1 MNLREKAT
9 EARRFFSKSAWSGA
23 RTLVAA
29 LFAVAA
35 ALAASV
41 PAFAHSS
48 HPGEACPA
56 GKSRLTKAG
65 SPCVLNERVEVLEWC
80 NKQSGFTVRKPDGTS
95 PEIYSGYPGRSNNNQ
110 IFFANE
116 KDKHVCFIGK
126 SRRII
131 DNPFDSNYNNIVL
144 PEATIRRCTDAGFH
158 WYVDHS
164 ELFHDSV
171 EEEFYYC
178 MPPKDSRTNRFSTTF
193 DKCYRDSLRSDSTG
207 KSEKRWHLETHGCLP
222 RPSAP
227 RDVSIRVVAR
237 NTVEIS
243 WTRPTLGHPN
253 SYVIQR
259 TSDLVNVH
267 TTPTTPATA
276 DGRLLDAVTARFRA
290 PGGNYKYK
298 VISRSNKNFQS
309 PSGPERAAETEA
321 VDAESDRDICTGA
334 GWQSAFEKCPVPLIN
349 IRTGE
354 TADFCRHYKNRD
366 LPDNHKDNVL
376 CFDDDVFGD
385 AGGRGVGAFPPYE
398 AGVRYVYDCPVG
410 TRSADYKICECPNTR
425 DYTQVGKECHVNQD
439 CDAQFRE
446 QVDSYTCGVCVA
458 DSTLV
463 GGECLPHRNC
473 VADEN
478 RAAGDELYTC
488 GACLAGH
495 REYAR
500 GDERLCRPDLRIL
513 PNDLR
518 GYCADAG
525 GTVFAVE
532 SDSGN
537 RAGEYCEFAPGSGK
551 ESCYS
556 LDYRSAGA
564 DEAGSEL
571 KLYRFSG
578 GDNLWS
584 AGTCDD
590 DYPVCAGTGF
600 VNQNDNP
607 LKACVCPTNHV
618 ETTDSSGAA
627 CRFDCV
633 GVHFRENGAELSTC
647 GACLPAHVE
656 HELGGNVCQPVIDC
670 EADNRQ
676 QINAYTCGGCRDGY
690 GADSAGVCQMATDCS
705 SEGKVQLTPYS
716 CGGCAAGYTRDSA
729 GECKPIP
736 CPSGFAD
743 ANGNCPETPQAE
755 QCLGAAADG
764 ASLKRWGAKLD
775 DGRCLPVQTC
785 LFGTGTGALT
795 PLRQAAASSQM
806 TGCHLWSDTGR
817 PGAGFRTMT
826 VIAGMTV
833 KASVS
838 YLRDSG
844 ECSGEQMEGEF
855 AVDSYANPTL
865 YAPSCHA
872 GLFNCPAGLKD
883 PNNPFSLCNPNLDH
897 DQTNCEAAE
906 GVWKEITSQ
915 PDDPASLERAD
926 SCKIGA
932 DVCYTGAK
940 KNFDETVG
948 TFYDYRSL
956 RNRPGEHL
964 TPVER
969 DAQYPLSGYVY
980 TTVIVA
986 CETEYPSDCGSGVL
1000 RVPGNPF
1007 SGCSS
1012 IPLTN
1017 PGVPQISAS
1026 SDGATL
1032 EWAPSGGDAA
1042 NSVLGYS
1049 VWRET
1054 DGAAFVSIAF
1064 TTGTIYADA
1073 GAQPESMVR
1082 YRVSAHVPS
1091 DDVLVSD
1098 PSEAIRIPGCLLDE
1112 HTAISRSGLPPLC
1125 VPDATPPSAAQKCAD
1140 AGWNVLY
1147 RESAPSHV
1155 RCNVSVWDEEDGSV
1169 KDNCGLRGNYE
1180 VACSDVF
1187 GEDFDFPTNDGVS
1200 RRFVFNCDPDNNPPH
1215 SVPDPEYVKY
1225 AGYSRQEC
1233 VCAAGRFDDV
1243 RDNAREGECTLCSDL
1258 NRASLSVAG
1267 QGCGDC
1273 IGGENPD
1280 GTCNFDRPVRATPSP
1295 SDGGIVVVS
1304 GVSGGAAPNGAY
1316 VTFTATPNEGR
1327 YLDRWGDSRCADTG
1341 GTENTGA
1348 AKECILR
1355 VNGDVDL
1362 TVYFSKAL
1370 EVVFSGAG
1378 VSARRTAAD
1387 GGGAVNSGDLV
1398 TDGVTIVFSVD
1409 LAVDFAVDAWLNGG
1423 AAIAACG
1430 REPSCALAVAGADV
1444 SVAAALREVRR
1455 VAWSGAPA
1463 NGAGGAVTVAG
1474 LESGDIVTRG
1484 SSVTFSA
1491 VPIAEFYVSGWSHS
1505 DCADVGSLAAPGE
1518 AKECILAAT
1527 EHLDVKVTFADGGEE
1542 PSAPRNFA
1550 AALVAAGDRTTVTLT
1565 WLPPPNAHPP
1575 VTEWIF
1581 QRASVAADNPQACVA
1596 TDFSG
1601 QFANHDL
1608 SAAAEDFST
1617 TDSPLAYGWCHGYRM
1632 AAVNLRGTGAWT
1644 AGENVYVFAPPSPPR
1659 DVSAAF
1665 ARDSVSVAWTAP
1677 AQLNGA
1683 TIDRYEIFRETNGTG
1698 GFLQIGESPSSPFVD
1713 LIPPSSSTV
1722 RYRARALSNAGPSD
1736 FSDPS
1741 GEAVIPMFSHRIAF
1755 SHQPSDGGGGTLT
1768 ALNFSNG
1775 SRTESG
1781 QAVTFVA
1788 TPAAGWVVS
1797 GWSGAGAED
1806 CPRGRRDGDAWP
1818 TGEAAS
1824 RQCAVTPPSDSHVTV
1839 FFTEAAELDGNLRS
1853 VVATSLPE
1861 AGILLSVQAL
1871 LAAGADP
1878 NTANKVVIEDA
1889 ADKGHASVVRELLR
1903 GGADPNGVANRR
1915 AVPHIAARNGDTAA
1929 GLRVLRAFILGL
1941 QDAGRLNYD
1950 WSRRHSDDT
1959 PLDLLAWFH
1968 HDNLNNSNVSE
1979 IRILLYERGGR
1990 CLHNPTHPR
1999 TSACR
2004 EIPIKQVNVVADDAF
2019 TGEAH
2024 RELPRNLVEAE
2035 FGGVEFALTLSEPD
2049 VLQQRGWSARRSDD
2063 GVIISR
2069 ARTGLSSDVATEFT
2083 VTATKKGDD
2092 EAVLLYRFNLSV
2104 NFVPRPPE
2112 APGNFAASISGV
2124 PDAPRATLTW
2134 TAPFANYSDL
2144 QDYRFWSGAT
2154 MSSSPDCSGADFGDW
2169 LSSPSASVGLS
2180 GVGGDRTSASEA
2192 AVYGECRVYAL
2203 AAVNAQGAGATVRAT
2218 VYIQHPPSPPQDLSA
2233 TADADA
2239 VSLQWAAPE
2248 RLRGAAISGYE
2259 ILRESNGADGFVS
2272 VAFSSGLTHTE
2283 LNPPI
2288 TTTVRYKVRAQ
2299 SGAGPGEDSQAATVY
2314 VEEREAPEEPKAP
2327 GAPGDF
2333 AASTGG
2339 EPDAPRATLTWT
2351 APSGNPA
2358 DLQDYRFWSGAAASS
2373 SPDCSGADFGDWLSS
2388 PSASAGLSGV
2398 GGERT
2403 SASEAAVYG
2412 ECRVYAL
2419 AAVNAAGAGATVRAT
2434 VYIQHPP
2441 SPPRDLSAT
2450 ADGAMVSLQWAAPER
2465 LRGAAISG
2473 YEILRESNG
2482 ADGFVSVAF
2491 SSGLTHTELNP
2502 PITTT
2507 VRYKVRAQSGAGP
2520 GEDSQAATVYV
2531 EEREAPEE
2539 PKAPGAPGDFAAST
2553 GGEPDAP
2560 RATLTW
2566 TAPSD
2571 DPADL
2576 QDYRFWSGAAA
2587 SSSPDCSGADFGD
2600 WLSSPSASAGLSG
2613 VGGERTSASE
2623 AAVYGECRVYALAA
2637 VNAQGAGATVR
2648 ATVYIQHP
2656 PSPPQDLSATATA
2669 DGATVSLQWSAP
2681 ANLRGANISGYEI
2694 LRNAVGTEG
2703 FQSAG
2708 FSAGLTHLDS
2718 NAPKGATVQYKVRAH
2733 SSAGPGEDS
2742 QAATVAIG
2750 GVRDCSAEN
2759 RLPAAGDGG
2768 CGACADDFGE
2778 IGGYCIPSAGDSMGD
2793 FGSIPQAEICQA
2805 LRLPGDSDS
2814 DIRVCSGVDAN
2825 DTFCMMDSADAFPCR
2840 GLLRHILK
2848 CNLGYNRVALN
2859 PFFCGK
2865 ICVGQKAVGS
2875 KCR

>member
-23 RTLVAA
+23 RTLAAA
-29 LFAVAA
+29 LVAVAA

-48 HPGEACPA
+48 HPGDACPA

-65 SPCVLNERVEVLEWC
+65 SPCVLNERVEALEWC

-126 SRRII
+126 SRLIY
-131 DNPFDSNYNNIVL
+131 NALDSNYGKIV
-144 PEATIRRCTDAGFH
+144 PPWDIIRRCTDAGFN

-164 ELFHDSV
+164 ELYMDSV
-171 EEEFYYC
+171 EEESYYC
-178 MPPKDSRTNRFSTTF
+178 MPRKDSSTNRFSTTF
-193 DKCYRDSLRSDSTG
+193 DKCNRDSILSDSTG

-309 PSGPERAAETEA
+309 ASGPERAAETEA
-321 VDAESDRDICTGA
+321 VNAESDRDICTGA
-334 GWQSAFEKCPVPLIN
+334 GWRSTFEKCPVPLIN

-366 LPDNHKDNVL
+366 LPDDHKDNVL

-425 DYTQVGKECHVNQD
+425 DYTQAGKECHVNQD
-439 CDAQFRE
+439 CDAQYRE
-446 QVDSYTCGVCVA
+446 QDTSYTCGACVA
-458 DSTLV
+458 NSTLV
-463 GGECLPHRNC
+463 GDECLPDRDC
-473 VADEN
+473 AAEN
-478 RAAGDELYTC
+478 RAVGGEIYTC

-513 PNDLR
+513 PNDLTR
-518 GYCADAG
+518 HCEDAG
-525 GTVFAVE
+525 GTVFDAA
-532 SDSGN
+532 STSSTY
-537 RAGEYCEFAPGSGK
+537 AGKYCSFAHGSGK

-556 LDYRSAGA
+556 LDYGSAGA
-564 DEAGSEL
+564 DEAKSESTLYQFGGGSL
-571 KLYRFSG
+571 IGS
-578 GDNLWS
+578 NLWS

-590 DYPVCAGTGF
+590 RYPVCAGTGF

-656 HELGGNVCQPVIDC
+656 HELGGDVCQPVIDC

-755 QCLGAAADG
+755 QCEAAAADG
-764 ASLKRWGAKLD
+764 ALLKRWGAKLD

-785 LFGTGTGALT
+785 LFGTGTGGLT
-795 PLRQAAASSQM
+795 PLQQALSRQM

-838 YLRDSG
+838 YLRESG
-844 ECSGEQMEGEF
+844 ECSGAQMEGEF
-855 AVDSYANPTL
+855 QVDGYADPAL

-883 PNNPFSLCNPNLDH
+883 PSNPFSLCNPNLDYG
-897 DQTNCEAAE
+897 QANCEATRDKSGERGEWMLIVSETFEPRSKHTAFACRI
-906 GVWKEITSQ
+906 GMNACYT
-915 PDDPASLERAD
+915 PASDRLGLRSFDPDAD
-926 SCKIGA
+926 AFYREGIL
-932 DVCYTGAK
+932 
-940 KNFDETVG
+940 NRETVRDSSYATEEELEAGDPVANYLYPHPVVGACNDIFDDDG
-948 TFYDYRSL
+948 TL
-956 RNRPGEHL
+956 L
-964 TPVER
+964 
-969 DAQYPLSGYVY
+969 YPAVY
-980 TTVIVA
+980 PTN
-986 CETEYPSDCGSGVL
+986 CPL
-1000 RVPGNPF
+1000 KVPGNPF
-1007 SGCSS
+1007 SGCS
-1012 IPLTN
+1012 PVELTN
-1017 PGVPQISAS
+1017 PGVPRVSAS
-1026 SDGATL
+1026 EDGATL
-1032 EWAPSGGDAA
+1032 AWAPSGGSAA
-1042 NSVLGYS
+1042 GTVPGYS
-1049 VWRET
+1049 VWRVT
-1054 DGAAFVSIAF
+1054 LGLSATVYMSVAF
-1064 TTGTIYADA
+1064 TTGTTYADA
-1073 GAQPESMVR
+1073 GALPESVVR
-1082 YRVSAHVPS
+1082 YRVSAHVS
-1091 DDVLVSD
+1091 SVVLVSD

-1147 RESAPSHV
+1147 RKSAPSHV
-1155 RCNVSVWDEEDGSV
+1155 RCDVSVWDEEDGSV

-1200 RRFVFNCDPDNNPPH
+1200 RQFVFNCDPDNNPPH

-1233 VCAAGRFDDV
+1233 VCAAGRFDDA

-1280 GTCNFDRPVRATPSP
+1280 GTCNFDRLVRATPSP
-1295 SDGGIVVVS
+1295 SDGGAVVVS

-1316 VTFTATPNEGR
+1316 VTFTATPNEGW
-1327 YLDRWGDSRCADTG
+1327 YLDRWEGDDSRCADTG
-1341 GTENTGA
+1341 GTESTGA
-1348 AKECILR
+1348 EAAKVCIVR
-1355 VNGDVDL
+1355 VNASVDL
-1362 TVYFSKAL
+1362 TAYFSEAL

-1409 LAVDFAVDAWLNGG
+1409 LAADFAVDEWLNGG

-1491 VPIAEFYVSGWSHS
+1491 TPIAEFYVSGWSHS
-1505 DCADVGSLAAPGE
+1505 DCTDAGSLAAPGE

-1527 EHLDVKVTFADGGEE
+1527 EHLDVKATFAFGGEE

-1550 AALVAAGDRTTVTLT
+1550 AALVAAGDRTTATLT

-1617 TDSPLAYGWCHGYRM
+1617 ADAPLTYGWCHGYRM

-1659 DVSAAF
+1659 DVSAVF

-1683 TIDRYEIFRETNGTG
+1683 TIVRYEIFRETNKTG

-1736 FSDPS
+1736 FSASS

-1768 ALNFSNG
+1768 ALNFSSG

-1839 FFTEAAELDGNLRS
+1839 FFTEAAELDRNLTL
-1853 VVATSLPE
+1853 VVKGPLSE
-1861 AGILLSVQAL
+1861 GEILSSVQAL
-1871 LAAGADP
+1871 LAAGANP
-1878 NTANKVVIEDA
+1878 NAADKKVIEDA
-1889 ADKGHASVVRELLR
+1889 ADKGRASVVRELLR
-1903 GGADPNGVANRR
+1903 GGADPNGVASRR
-1915 AVPHIAARNGDTAA
+1915 AVPHKAAREGNAA

-1950 WSRRHSDDT
+1950 WSRQQGIGAKTHGTRRWICWRGFMTAAMSRRSFIKANCGMTAITMTAMLRRFTFCSMSGVDGVFAIKTPEHS
-1959 PLDLLAWFH
+1959 
-1968 HDNLNNSNVSE
+1968 
-1979 IRILLYERGGR
+1979 G
-1990 CLHNPTHPR
+1990 
-1999 TSACR
+1999 
-2004 EIPIKQVNVVADDAF
+2004 
-2019 TGEAH
+2019 
-2024 RELPRNLVEAE
+2024 LPRNSDQAS
-2035 FGGVEFALTLSEPD
+2035 GCC
-2049 VLQQRGWSARRSDD
+2049 RGRRFH
-2063 GVIISR
+2063 G
-2069 ARTGLSSDVATEFT
+2069 
-2083 VTATKKGDD
+2083 
-2092 EAVLLYRFNLSV
+2092 
-2104 NFVPRPPE
+2104 
-2112 APGNFAASISGV
+2112 
-2124 PDAPRATLTW
+2124 
-2134 TAPFANYSDL
+2134 
-2144 QDYRFWSGAT
+2144 
-2154 MSSSPDCSGADFGDW
+2154 
-2169 LSSPSASVGLS
+2169 
-2180 GVGGDRTSASEA
+2180 
-2192 AVYGECRVYAL
+2192 
-2203 AAVNAQGAGATVRAT
+2203 
-2218 VYIQHPPSPPQDLSA
+2218 
-2233 TADADA
+2233 
-2239 VSLQWAAPE
+2239 
-2248 RLRGAAISGYE
+2248 RGA
-2259 ILRESNGADGFVS
+2259 
-2272 VAFSSGLTHTE
+2272 
-2283 LNPPI
+2283 
-2288 TTTVRYKVRAQ
+2288 
-2299 SGAGPGEDSQAATVY
+2299 
-2314 VEEREAPEEPKAP
+2314 
-2327 GAPGDF
+2327 
-2333 AASTGG
+2333 
-2339 EPDAPRATLTWT
+2339 
-2351 APSGNPA
+2351 
-2358 DLQDYRFWSGAAASS
+2358 
-2373 SPDCSGADFGDWLSS
+2373 
-2388 PSASAGLSGV
+2388 
-2398 GGERT
+2398 
-2403 SASEAAVYG
+2403 
-2412 ECRVYAL
+2412 
-2419 AAVNAAGAGATVRAT
+2419 
-2434 VYIQHPP
+2434 
-2441 SPPRDLSAT
+2441 
-2450 ADGAMVSLQWAAPER
+2450 
-2465 LRGAAISG
+2465 
-2473 YEILRESNG
+2473 
-2482 ADGFVSVAF
+2482 
-2491 SSGLTHTELNP
+2491 
-2502 PITTT
+2502 
-2507 VRYKVRAQSGAGP
+2507 
-2520 GEDSQAATVYV
+2520 
-2531 EEREAPEE
+2531 
-2539 PKAPGAPGDFAAST
+2539 
-2553 GGEPDAP
+2553 
-2560 RATLTW
+2560 
-2566 TAPSD
+2566 
-2571 DPADL
+2571 
-2576 QDYRFWSGAAA
+2576 
-2587 SSSPDCSGADFGD
+2587 
-2600 WLSSPSASAGLSG
+2600 
-2613 VGGERTSASE
+2613 
-2623 AAVYGECRVYALAA
+2623 
-2637 VNAQGAGATVR
+2637 
-2648 ATVYIQHP
+2648 
-2656 PSPPQDLSATATA
+2656 
-2669 DGATVSLQWSAP
+2669 
-2681 ANLRGANISGYEI
+2681 
-2694 LRNAVGTEG
+2694 
-2703 FQSAG
+2703 
-2708 FSAGLTHLDS
+2708 
-2718 NAPKGATVQYKVRAH
+2718 
-2733 SSAGPGEDS
+2733 
-2742 QAATVAIG
+2742 
-2750 GVRDCSAEN
+2750 
-2759 RLPAAGDGG
+2759 
-2768 CGACADDFGE
+2768 
-2778 IGGYCIPSAGDSMGD
+2778 
-2793 FGSIPQAEICQA
+2793 
-2805 LRLPGDSDS
+2805 
-2814 DIRVCSGVDAN
+2814 
-2825 DTFCMMDSADAFPCR
+2825 
-2840 GLLRHILK
+2840 
-2848 CNLGYNRVALN
+2848 
-2859 PFFCGK
+2859 
-2865 ICVGQKAVGS
+2865 
-2875 KCR
+2875 

>member
-35 ALAASV
+35 ALTASV

-56 GKSRLTKAG
+56 GKSRLTKAN

-110 IFFANE
+110 IFFADE

-126 SRRII
+126 SRLIY
-131 DNPFDSNYNNIVL
+131 NPLDSNYGKIV
-144 PEATIRRCTDAGFH
+144 PPWDIIRRCTDAGFN

-164 ELFHDSV
+164 ELYMDSV

-178 MPPKDSRTNRFSTTF
+178 MPRKDSSTNRFSTTF
-193 DKCYRDSLRSDSTG
+193 DKCYRDSILSDSTG

-309 PSGPERAAETEA
+309 ASGPERAAETEA
-321 VDAESDRDICTGA
+321 VNAESDRDICTGA
-334 GWQSAFEKCPVPLIN
+334 GWWSTFEKCPVPLIN

-410 TRSADYKICECPNTR
+410 TRSADYKICECPNTPGTPG
-425 DYTQVGKECHVNQD
+425 YTQVGKECHVNQV
-439 CDAQFRE
+439 CSTQNRE
-446 QVDSYTCGVCVA
+446 QDTAYTCGDCVA
-458 DSTLV
+458 NSTLV
-463 GGECLPHRNC
+463 GDECLLHRDC
-473 VADEN
+473 AAEN
-478 RAAGDELYTC
+478 RAVGGELYTC

-513 PNDLR
+513 PGDLTR
-518 GYCADAG
+518 HCEDAG
-525 GTVFAVE
+525 GTVFDAA
-532 SDSGN
+532 STSSTY
-537 RAGEYCEFAPGSGK
+537 AGKYCSFAHGSGK
-551 ESCYS
+551 SSCYS
-556 LDYRSAGA
+556 LDYGSAGA
-564 DEAGSEL
+564 DEAKSESMLYQFGGGS
-571 KLYRFSG
+571 SIG
-578 GDNLWS
+578 SNLWS

-590 DYPVCAGTGF
+590 RYPVCAGTGF

-607 LKACVCPTNHV
+607 LKACECPKNHV
-618 ETTDSSGAA
+618 ETADGSA
-627 CRFDCV
+627 CRFNCV
-633 GVHFRENGAELSTC
+633 DVHFRENGAELSTC

-656 HELGGNVCQPVIDC
+656 HELGGDVCQPVINC

-690 GADSAGVCQMATDCS
+690 GADSAGVCQEEKVCADV
-705 SEGKVQLTPYS
+705 GRVQLTPSS
-716 CGGCAAGYTRDSA
+716 CGRGCAAGYVEDDAKEGDAEEAEEAVGGKVCR
-729 GECKPIP
+729 PIP
-736 CPSGFAD
+736 CPSGFAED
-743 ANGNCPETPQAE
+743 GNCPETPQAE
-755 QCLGAAADG
+755 QCEAAAADG
-764 ASLKRWGAKLD
+764 ALLKRWGAKLD

-785 LFGTGTGALT
+785 LFGLGSGGLT
-795 PLRQAAASSQM
+795 PLQQALSRQM

-838 YLRDSG
+838 YLRASG
-844 ECSGEQMEGEF
+844 ECSGVQMEGEF
-855 AVDSYANPTL
+855 QVDSYADPAL

-872 GLFNCPAGLKD
+872 GLFNCPKGLKD
-883 PNNPFSLCNPNLDH
+883 PNNPFSLCNPNLDY
-897 DQTNCEAAE
+897 DQTNCEAAGGE
-906 GVWKEITSQ
+906 WQQITSN
-915 PDDPASLERAD
+915 PAQD
-926 SCKIGA
+926 SHRSYSAEACRIGEI
-932 DVCYTGAK
+932 VCYASK
-940 KNFDETVG
+940 KSNFDVNANA
-948 TFYDYRSL
+948 FYRHPGAA
-956 RNRPGEHL
+956 NRGNP
-964 TPVER
+964 
-969 DAQYPLSGYVY
+969 ALSAADEYLWATAVTG
-980 TTVIVA
+980 A
-986 CETEYPSDCGSGVL
+986 CETLYPSDCGSGAL

-1007 SGCSS
+1007 SGCVSV
-1012 IPLTN
+1012 PLTN
-1017 PGVPQISAS
+1017 PGVPRVSAS
-1026 SDGATL
+1026 PDGATL
-1032 EWAPSGGDAA
+1032 EWAPAGGSAA
-1042 NSVLGYS
+1042 VTVLGYS
-1049 VWRET
+1049 VWRVT
-1054 DGAAFVSIAF
+1054 LGLPATVYMSVAF

-1073 GAQPESMVR
+1073 GALPESVVR
-1082 YRVSAHVPS
+1082 YRVSTHVPS
-1091 DDVLVSD
+1091 GDVLVSD
-1098 PSEAIRIPGCLLDE
+1098 SSEAIRIPGCLLDE

-1125 VPDATPPSAAQKCAD
+1125 VPNATPPSAAQKCAD

-1155 RCNVSVWDEEDGSV
+1155 RCDVSVWDEEDGSV

-1200 RRFVFNCDPDNNPPH
+1200 RQFVFNCDPDNNPPH

-1233 VCAAGRFDDV
+1233 VCAAGRFDDA

-1280 GTCNFDRPVRATPSP
+1280 GTCNFDRLVRATPSP
-1295 SDGGIVVVS
+1295 SDGGAVVVS

-1316 VTFTATPNEGR
+1316 VTFTATPNEGW
-1327 YLDRWGDSRCADTG
+1327 YLDRWEGDDSRCADTG
-1341 GTENTGA
+1341 GTESTGA
-1348 AKECILR
+1348 EAEKVCIVR
-1355 VNGDVDL
+1355 VNASVDL
-1362 TVYFSKAL
+1362 TAYFSKAL

-1665 ARDSVSVAWTAP
+1665 ARDSVSVAWTVP

-1824 RQCAVTPPSDSHVTV
+1824 RQCAVTPPSDSYVTV

-2351 APSGNPA
+2351 APS
-2358 DLQDYRFWSGAAASS
+2358 
-2373 SPDCSGADFGDWLSS
+2373 
-2388 PSASAGLSGV
+2388 
-2398 GGERT
+2398 
-2403 SASEAAVYG
+2403 
-2412 ECRVYAL
+2412 
-2419 AAVNAAGAGATVRAT
+2419 
-2434 VYIQHPP
+2434 
-2441 SPPRDLSAT
+2441 
-2450 ADGAMVSLQWAAPER
+2450 
-2465 LRGAAISG
+2465 
-2473 YEILRESNG
+2473 
-2482 ADGFVSVAF
+2482 
-2491 SSGLTHTELNP
+2491 
-2502 PITTT
+2502 
-2507 VRYKVRAQSGAGP
+2507 
-2520 GEDSQAATVYV
+2520 
-2531 EEREAPEE
+2531 
-2539 PKAPGAPGDFAAST
+2539 
-2553 GGEPDAP
+2553 
-2560 RATLTW
+2560 
-2566 TAPSD
+2566 D

>member
-1 MNLREKAT
+1 MP
-9 EARRFFSKSAWSGA
+9 
-23 RTLVAA
+23 AA
-29 LFAVAA
+29 
-35 ALAASV
+35 
-41 PAFAHSS
+41 
-48 HPGEACPA
+48 
-56 GKSRLTKAG
+56 
-65 SPCVLNERVEVLEWC
+65 
-80 NKQSGFTVRKPDGTS
+80 Q
-95 PEIYSGYPGRSNNNQ
+95 
-110 IFFANE
+110 
-116 KDKHVCFIGK
+116 
-126 SRRII
+126 
-131 DNPFDSNYNNIVL
+131 
-144 PEATIRRCTDAGFH
+144 
-158 WYVDHS
+158 
-164 ELFHDSV
+164 
-171 EEEFYYC
+171 
-178 MPPKDSRTNRFSTTF
+178 
-193 DKCYRDSLRSDSTG
+193 
-207 KSEKRWHLETHGCLP
+207 
-222 RPSAP
+222 
-227 RDVSIRVVAR
+227 
-237 NTVEIS
+237 
-243 WTRPTLGHPN
+243 
-253 SYVIQR
+253 
-259 TSDLVNVH
+259 
-267 TTPTTPATA
+267 
-276 DGRLLDAVTARFRA
+276 
-290 PGGNYKYK
+290 
-298 VISRSNKNFQS
+298 
-309 PSGPERAAETEA
+309 
-321 VDAESDRDICTGA
+321 
-334 GWQSAFEKCPVPLIN
+334 
-349 IRTGE
+349 
-354 TADFCRHYKNRD
+354 
-366 LPDNHKDNVL
+366 
-376 CFDDDVFGD
+376 
-385 AGGRGVGAFPPYE
+385 
-398 AGVRYVYDCPVG
+398 
-410 TRSADYKICECPNTR
+410 
-425 DYTQVGKECHVNQD
+425 
-439 CDAQFRE
+439 
-446 QVDSYTCGVCVA
+446 
-458 DSTLV
+458 
-463 GGECLPHRNC
+463 NC

-690 GADSAGVCQMATDCS
+690 GADSAGVCQMAMDCS

-729 GECKPIP
+729 GECRRIP

-785 LFGTGTGALT
+785 LFGIGSGALT

-817 PGAGFRTMT
+817 PEAGFRTMT

-838 YLRDSG
+838 YLRESG

-855 AVDSYANPTL
+855 QVDSYANPTL

-872 GLFNCPAGLKD
+872 GLFDCPAGLKD

-906 GVWKEITSQ
+906 GVWKQITSQ
-915 PDDPASLERAD
+915 PDNPASLETAD
-926 SCKIGA
+926 SCKIGE
-932 DVCYTGAK
+932 DVCYTGAR
-940 KNFDETVG
+940 KNFDATVG
-948 TFYDYRSL
+948 TFYDYQTL
-956 RNRPGEHL
+956 RNRPTVKDSHYETEEEL
-964 TPVER
+964 
-969 DAQYPLSGYVY
+969 DAAHPLSNYVHA
-980 TTVIVA
+980 TTIVA
-986 CETEYPSDCGSGVL
+986 CETKYPSDCGSGVL

-1042 NSVLGYS
+1042 NSVMGYS

-1316 VTFTATPNEGR
+1316 VTFMATPNEGR

-1518 AKECILAAT
+1518 AKECILAAM

-1736 FSDPS
+1736 SSDPS

-1824 RQCAVTPPSDSHVTV
+1824 RQCAVTPPSDSYVTV

-2441 SPPRDLSAT
+2441 SPP
-2450 ADGAMVSLQWAAPER
+2450 
-2465 LRGAAISG
+2465 
-2473 YEILRESNG
+2473 
-2482 ADGFVSVAF
+2482 
-2491 SSGLTHTELNP
+2491 
-2502 PITTT
+2502 
-2507 VRYKVRAQSGAGP
+2507 
-2520 GEDSQAATVYV
+2520 
-2531 EEREAPEE
+2531 
-2539 PKAPGAPGDFAAST
+2539 
-2553 GGEPDAP
+2553 
-2560 RATLTW
+2560 
-2566 TAPSD
+2566 
-2571 DPADL
+2571 
-2576 QDYRFWSGAAA
+2576 
-2587 SSSPDCSGADFGD
+2587 
-2600 WLSSPSASAGLSG
+2600 
-2613 VGGERTSASE
+2613 
-2623 AAVYGECRVYALAA
+2623 
-2637 VNAQGAGATVR
+2637 
-2648 ATVYIQHP
+2648 
-2656 PSPPQDLSATATA
+2656 QDLSATATA

>member
-35 ALAASV
+35 ALTASV

-48 HPGEACPA
+48 HPGDACPA
-56 GKSRLTKAG
+56 GKSRLTKAN

-110 IFFANE
+110 IFFADE

-126 SRRII
+126 SRLIY
-131 DNPFDSNYNNIVL
+131 NVLDSNYNKIVP
-144 PEATIRRCTDAGFH
+144 PEAAIKRCTDAGFN

-178 MPPKDSRTNRFSTTF
+178 MPRKDSSTNRFSTTF
-193 DKCYRDSLRSDSTG
+193 DKCNRDSILSDSTG

-267 TTPTTPATA
+267 TTPATPATA

-334 GWQSAFEKCPVPLIN
+334 GWQSVFEKCPVPLIN

-354 TADFCRHYKNRD
+354 TADFCRYYKNRD

-410 TRSADYKICECPNTR
+410 TRSADYKICECPNTQ
-425 DYTQVGKECHVNQD
+425 DYTQAGKECHVNQD
-439 CDAQFRE
+439 CDAQYRE
-446 QVDSYTCGVCVA
+446 QDTSYTCGACVA
-458 DSTLV
+458 NSTLV
-463 GGECLPHRNC
+463 GDECLPDRDC
-473 VADEN
+473 AAEN
-478 RAAGDELYTC
+478 RAVGGEIYTC

-500 GDERLCRPDLRIL
+500 GDERLCRPNLRIL
-513 PNDLR
+513 PNDLTR
-518 GYCADAG
+518 HCEDAG
-525 GTVFAVE
+525 GTVFDAA
-532 SDSGN
+532 STSSTY
-537 RAGEYCEFAPGSGK
+537 AGKYCGFAHGSGK
-551 ESCYS
+551 SSCYS
-556 LDYRSAGA
+556 LDYGSAGA
-564 DEAGSEL
+564 DEAKSESTLYQFGGGSL
-571 KLYRFSG
+571 IGS
-578 GDNLWS
+578 NLWS

-590 DYPVCAGTGF
+590 RYPVCAGTGF

-618 ETTDSSGAA
+618 ETADSSGAA

-647 GACLPAHVE
+647 GACLPAYVE

-755 QCLGAAADG
+755 QCVAAAADG
-764 ASLKRWGAKLD
+764 ALLKRWGAKLD

-785 LFGTGTGALT
+785 LFGLGSGGLT
-795 PLRQAAASSQM
+795 PLQQALSRQM

-838 YLRDSG
+838 YLRASG
-844 ECSGEQMEGEF
+844 ECSGVQMEGEF
-855 AVDSYANPTL
+855 QVDSYADPAL

-872 GLFNCPAGLKD
+872 GLFNCPKGLKD
-883 PNNPFSLCNPNLDH
+883 PNNPFSLCNPNLDY
-897 DQTNCEAAE
+897 DQTNCEATIDSDSGKGE
-906 GVWKEITSQ
+906 WQRITS
-915 PDDPASLERAD
+915 DPAQD
-926 SCKIGA
+926 SKNSYSAEACRIGEI
-932 DVCYTGAK
+932 VCYASKRGDFDVNANAFYRHPDAADRGNPALSAADEFLWATAVTG
-940 KNFDETVG
+940 
-948 TFYDYRSL
+948 
-956 RNRPGEHL
+956 
-964 TPVER
+964 
-969 DAQYPLSGYVY
+969 
-980 TTVIVA
+980 A
-986 CETEYPSDCGSGVL
+986 CETLYPSDCGGGVL
-1000 RVPGNPF
+1000 KTPGNPF

-1012 IPLTN
+1012 VELTK
-1017 PGVPQISAS
+1017 PGVPRVSAS
-1026 SDGATL
+1026 EDGATL
-1032 EWAPSGGDAA
+1032 AWAPAGGSAA
-1042 NSVLGYS
+1042 DTVLGYS
-1049 VWRET
+1049 VWRVT
-1054 DGAAFVSIAF
+1054 LGLPATVYMSVAF

-1073 GAQPESMVR
+1073 GALPESVVR
-1082 YRVSAHVPS
+1082 YRVSTHVPS

-1147 RESAPSHV
+1147 RKSAPSHV
-1155 RCNVSVWDEEDGSV
+1155 RCDVSVWDEEDESV
-1169 KDNCGLRGNYE
+1169 ADNCGLRGNYE

-1200 RRFVFNCDPDNNPPH
+1200 RQFVFNCDPDNNPPH

-1233 VCAAGRFDDV
+1233 VCAAGRFDDA

-1280 GTCNFDRPVRATPSP
+1280 GTCNFDRLVRATPSP
-1295 SDGGIVVVS
+1295 SDGGAVVVS

-1316 VTFTATPNEGR
+1316 VTFTATPNEGW
-1327 YLDRWGDSRCADTG
+1327 YLDRWEGDDSRCADTG
-1341 GTENTGA
+1341 GTESTGA
-1348 AKECILR
+1348 EAAKVCIVR
-1355 VNGDVDL
+1355 VNASVDL
-1362 TVYFSKAL
+1362 TAYFSEAL

-1409 LAVDFAVDAWLNGG
+1409 LAADFAVDEWLNGG

-1491 VPIAEFYVSGWSHS
+1491 TPIAEFYVSGWNHS
-1505 DCADVGSLAAPGE
+1505 DCTDAGSLAAPGE

-1527 EHLDVKVTFADGGEE
+1527 EHLDVKVTFAFGGEE

-1644 AGENVYVFAPPSPPR
+1644 AGENVYVYAPPSPPR

-1683 TIDRYEIFRETNGTG
+1683 TIVRYEIFRETNKTG

-1839 FFTEAAELDGNLRS
+1839 FFTQAAELDRNLTL
-1853 VVATSLPE
+1853 VVKGPLSE
-1861 AGILLSVQAL
+1861 GEILSSVQAL
-1871 LAAGADP
+1871 LAAGANP
-1878 NTANKVVIEDA
+1878 NAGDKIAIENA
-1889 ADKGHASVVRELLR
+1889 GSKGHASVVRELLR

-1915 AVPHIAARNGDTAA
+1915 AVPHTAAREGNAA

-1950 WSRRHSDDT
+1950 WSRRHIDDT

-2024 RELPRNLVEAE
+2024 RELPRNFGGAE
-2035 FGGVEFALTLSEPD
+2035 FELTLSAPN
-2049 VLQQRGWSARRSDD
+2049 VLQQRGWSARKSEDD

-2069 ARTGLSSDVATEFT
+2069 DRTGLSSDVATEFT

-2092 EAVLLYRFNLSV
+2092 EAVLLYRFNVSV

-2134 TAPFANYSDL
+2134 TAPSGAAPADL

-2169 LSSPSASVGLS
+2169 LSSPSASAGLS
-2180 GVGGDRTSASEA
+2180 GVGGDRTSASES

-2203 AAVNAQGAGATVRAT
+2203 AAVNAAGAGATVRAT
-2218 VYIQHPPSPPQDLSA
+2218 VYIQHPPSPPRDLSA
-2233 TADADA
+2233 TTTADGAM

-2259 ILRESNGADGFVS
+2259 ILRESNGAGGFVS

-2333 AASTGG
+2333 AASTG
-2339 EPDAPRATLTWT
+2339 
-2351 APSGNPA
+2351 
-2358 DLQDYRFWSGAAASS
+2358 AS
-2373 SPDCSGADFGDWLSS
+2373 
-2388 PSASAGLSGV
+2388 
-2398 GGERT
+2398 RT
-2403 SASEAAVYG
+2403 
-2412 ECRVYAL
+2412 R
-2419 AAVNAAGAGATVRAT
+2419 
-2434 VYIQHPP
+2434 
-2441 SPPRDLSAT
+2441 
-2450 ADGAMVSLQWAAPER
+2450 
-2465 LRGAAISG
+2465 RG
-2473 YEILRESNG
+2473 R
-2482 ADGFVSVAF
+2482 
-2491 SSGLTHTELNP
+2491 
-2502 PITTT
+2502 
-2507 VRYKVRAQSGAGP
+2507 R
-2520 GEDSQAATVYV
+2520 
-2531 EEREAPEE
+2531 
-2539 PKAPGAPGDFAAST
+2539 
-2553 GGEPDAP
+2553 
-2560 RATLTW
+2560 
-2566 TAPSD
+2566 
-2571 DPADL
+2571 
-2576 QDYRFWSGAAA
+2576 
-2587 SSSPDCSGADFGD
+2587 
-2600 WLSSPSASAGLSG
+2600 
-2613 VGGERTSASE
+2613 
-2623 AAVYGECRVYALAA
+2623 
-2637 VNAQGAGATVR
+2637 
-2648 ATVYIQHP
+2648 
-2656 PSPPQDLSATATA
+2656 
-2669 DGATVSLQWSAP
+2669 
-2681 ANLRGANISGYEI
+2681 
-2694 LRNAVGTEG
+2694 
-2703 FQSAG
+2703 
-2708 FSAGLTHLDS
+2708 
-2718 NAPKGATVQYKVRAH
+2718 
-2733 SSAGPGEDS
+2733 
-2742 QAATVAIG
+2742 
-2750 GVRDCSAEN
+2750 
-2759 RLPAAGDGG
+2759 
-2768 CGACADDFGE
+2768 
-2778 IGGYCIPSAGDSMGD
+2778 
-2793 FGSIPQAEICQA
+2793 
-2805 LRLPGDSDS
+2805 
-2814 DIRVCSGVDAN
+2814 
-2825 DTFCMMDSADAFPCR
+2825 
-2840 GLLRHILK
+2840 
-2848 CNLGYNRVALN
+2848 
-2859 PFFCGK
+2859 
-2865 ICVGQKAVGS
+2865 
-2875 KCR
+2875 